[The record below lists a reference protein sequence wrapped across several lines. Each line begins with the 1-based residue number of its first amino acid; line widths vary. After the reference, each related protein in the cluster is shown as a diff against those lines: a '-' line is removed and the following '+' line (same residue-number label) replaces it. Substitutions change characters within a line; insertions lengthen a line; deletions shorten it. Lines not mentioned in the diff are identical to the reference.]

1 MKKDRFEYCHLKET
15 FFGAILGQWER
26 RVILTHGSFEP
37 KRFNWRTKHG
47 AALETSDLFFWS
59 HFGRINSEWNLM
71 GIDGDGGENGFGNWI
86 AVGKL
91 WKVTPNLIED

>member
-1 MKKDRFEYCHLKET
+1 MGPH
-15 FFGAILGQWER
+15 W
-26 RVILTHGSFEP
+26 
-37 KRFNWRTKHG
+37 KRQIYSSG
-47 AALETSDLFFWS
+47 PI
-59 HFGRINSEWNLM
+59 FGRINSEWNLM